1 MILILITAPLG
12 FRIWGGATV
21 DSLDIKKLLPWIK
34 WAYLS
39 NINVQSSNSR

>member
-1 MILILITAPLG
+1 MTLILIEQPLLG

-21 DSLDIKKLLPWIK
+21 DSLDIEKLLPWIK

-39 NINVQSSNSR
+39 NINV